1 VRPLKRRRMRGSV
14 RMEFS
19 HLASRF
25 EKPDLSKTWTSLAW
39 LIFLRCQIIVFRS
52 TFAVRR

>member
-1 VRPLKRRRMRGSV
+1 MRPLKRRRMRGSV

-25 EKPDLSKTWTSLAW
+25 EKPDLSKTWTSMAW